1 MTNTN
6 GEYTVKTDVFEGP
19 LDMLLSLI
27 EKRKLI
33 INDIA
38 LAKVTDE
45 FVEYINTHRSFPVS
59 QASHFIYIAT
69 TLLLIKSKSLLPTLE
84 LTEEE
89 EGDIADLEQRLALYD
104 RFKKY
109 AAGIRKLFGDKKM
122 YYRKPVKPEPVFAPD
137 EKTDTA
143 ELQSAMERVLTSLPK
158 QRVYEQAS
166 VENVVSLESVLENLQ
181 KRVMREVQLS
191 FKDFSGGGGASRQE
205 VVVSFLA
212 LLELIKQG
220 MVTAQQYQTA
230 GDITIESQE
239 FTTPQYY

>member
-1 MTNTN
+1 MTTN

-38 LAKVTDE
+38 LATVTDE
-45 FVEYINTHRSFPVS
+45 FVEYLNTHRTFPVS

-89 EGDIADLEQRLALYD
+89 EGDIADLEHRLALYD
-104 RFKKY
+104 RFKKL
-109 AAGIRKLFGDKKM
+109 ASDIRRTFGAHRM
-122 YYRKPVKPEPVFAPD
+122 YYRRQLPPEPTFSPD
-137 EKTDTA
+137 EKTTCDELERSINAVITA
-143 ELQSAMERVLTSLPK
+143 LPK
-158 QRVYEQAS
+158 PRTYQHAT
-166 VENVVSLESVLENLQ
+166 VENVVSLESVLEDLRQ
-181 KRVMREVQLS
+181 RVVREVQLS
-191 FKDFSGGGGASRQE
+191 FKDFSGGNDASRQE

-220 MVTAQQYQTA
+220 MVTAQQNQTA